1 VEREEVVAYLEKE
14 LKGLVEREHYY
25 LLEGVRW
32 AADRIAGKPVSE
44 KDFEPEPTS
53 EL

>member
-1 VEREEVVAYLEKE
+1 MEREKIVKYLEEE
-14 LKGLVEREHYY
+14 LKDLAEREHYY

-32 AADRIAGKPVSE
+32 AKDRIAGKPISE
-44 KDFEPEPTS
+44 KDFEPEPKS